1 MANLFIGF
9 PVPRAKIADM
19 IEGSAPPL
27 EHVSNHLPSGSDPI
41 VLPGDIET
49 DDNVQWNG
57 TKFIGTAAA
66 GNGVVLSPMS
76 IHSSVFI
83 PQDDQTDYHSY
94 EGGLRRRADLGA
106 AYFHGPV
113 SLPHGVTVTKLILYG
128 YRTDAAASLE
138 LILRC
143 VTNSGSV
150 NPMATIS
157 ADWTDGNNSKEET
170 SIGYATVNN
179 STYSYYLY
187 AHIHPNDD
195 VWDVILR
202 RAVIEFS

>member
-1 MANLFIGF
+1 MGNLFIGF

-27 EHVSNHLPSGSDPI
+27 NHIANHRPSGSDPL
-41 VLPGDIET
+41 VLDTDIE
-49 DDNVQWNG
+49 DNQIVKWNG
-57 TKFIGTAAA
+57 TKFIGAAA
-66 GNGVVLSPMS
+66 PAAGVVLSPMS
-76 IHSSVFI
+76 IHASVFI
-83 PQDDQTDYHSY
+83 PQDDQTDYHCY

-128 YRTDAAASLE
+128 YRTDAAATLE

-143 VTNSGSV
+143 VTNAGSV
-150 NPMATIS
+150 NPMATIL
-157 ADWTDGNNSKEET
+157 ADWSDGNGSKEET
-170 SIGYATVNN
+170 SIGYDTVDN

-187 AHIHPNDD
+187 AHIHPNYD

-202 RAVIEFS
+202 RAVIEFT